1 MTSYYLYAKV
11 DVSLRL
17 EYDHPPTKAELR
29 AALEAMLADN
39 IECGY
44 YIDSS
49 DDYDKP
55 DFQEHRMNYKKS
67 K

>member
-1 MTSYYLYAKV
+1 MTSYYLYANV

-17 EYDHPPTKAELR
+17 TYDEPPTKKQLKE
-29 AALEAMLADN
+29 ALEAMLADS

-55 DFQEHRMNYKKS
+55 DFQEYRLNYKKS